1 MTSIQIVE
9 FDYAGLDPETR
20 IVVRQ
25 KADELKALLRA
36 AAQNIFDIGARLT
49 EVRDQLQ
56 HNKDGGFE
64 AWLETE
70 FGMSRRTAYNFIGVY
85 ERFANRANFAQ
96 LDIAAS
102 ALYLLA
108 APSTPDAAREEALR
122 RAESGER
129 ITHKAAKRI
138 VEQKEPEPTEAEIA
152 VARDLIA
159 EALTSWTRP
168 VNLGSISNQARRLP
182 GGADTTKKAVKAAI
196 YRMVEAGN
204 VIEQKDAYGRTVYSL
219 AHDPAV
225 PIDQPA
231 PTVDDDDPSPHE
243 LATAFQAKLIE
254 MLSDGPKAY
263 LQLRDALVPDQND
276 SLRVDALR
284 RALDTL
290 FGEKRIQKDGGRYLL
305 ADPAPVVDKHAW
317 LRKYAVQAASVEDF
331 LARYLKAS
339 RYTGQGEE
347 YAAVRLASAH
357 AEFAAEGVV
366 SLSHHDSNTG
376 DVVAWFGPESPVI
389 DELNAKFDKEAITIL
404 GRTDDGAWHR
414 AIEIGRKLVAAG
426 VWDGQ
431 EPIQFDAYAL
441 HDRLFGVNAV
451 EPADLV
457 DGPGE
462 DYHILDEE
470 TESLK
475 ARILGLLAN
484 GPLELARIRARL
496 DIALGDQDATRTLR
510 AALAELVND
519 KRLRQVRD
527 LYIPVKPNDATPPP
541 PANTWAQ
548 TRALPDRIL
557 ETLAAA
563 PLPLEI
569 LCDRLEMTG
578 PVQRDQVQGTL
589 CILQIDNR
597 VQELRGMWSVAGE
610 ELPADSGEDWLD
622 TEVERPTPA
631 QKDGERILEVL
642 RKYHSSPLGFLF
654 IRTET
659 GLDEADFDRA
669 RNYLLSAKLAVQDGK
684 TLKLAPQPKPEP
696 QPDPPIDVVEVN
708 GNGNIHFSSDSE
720 EWYTPA
726 DIVERV
732 IQVLTGID
740 LDPCSN
746 SQEAPNVPAALH
758 FSKAEDG
765 LTREWNGKV
774 WMNPPYGRSIGQWI
788 GKLVSEYEAGRVT
801 EAIALVPAR
810 TDTAWF
816 AALRD
821 FPRCFVQGRIT
832 FLKPDGSK
840 ADPAPFP
847 SALVYLGPDIDQ
859 FAKVFADLG
868 DIYVRYQAP
877 KAEGGDVS
885 V

>member
-1 MTSIQIVE
+1 MAIMFSEQNVIERKSMIPLGDIVLDNDLQPRDGLDEETVERYADVMAGGTQMPDVVLFYDGRVYWLADGWHRHEAARRLKRVSISAEVHRGTRHHALLYALSANTEHGLQRRPGDLRRAVELALGDADLSRESDRQIAQIVRCSNSYVSRVRRE
-9 FDYAGLDPETR
+9 LAENLSVNSSQIEGDQTR
-20 IVVRQ
+20 IVR
-25 KADELKALLRA
+25 R
-36 AAQNIFDIGARLT
+36 
-49 EVRDQLQ
+49 
-56 HNKDGGFE
+56 GGQ
-64 AWLETE
+64 
-70 FGMSRRTAYNFIGVY
+70 VY
-85 ERFANRANFAQ
+85 EQ
-96 LDIAAS
+96 KVK
-102 ALYLLA
+102 
-108 APSTPDAAREEALR
+108 EA
-122 RAESGER
+122 
-129 ITHKAAKRI
+129 
-138 VEQKEPEPTEAEIA
+138 EPEPTESEIDA
-152 VARDLIA
+152 ARNLVAHALSHWKRPAFEGDIHNQVQRD
-159 EALTSWTRP
+159 P
-168 VNLGSISNQARRLP
+168 D
-182 GGADTTKKAVKAAI
+182 GGAGTTLKAVKAAI
-196 YRMVEAGN
+196 KRMIEAGN
-204 VIEQKDAYGRTVYSL
+204 VVERQNDHGKTVY
-219 AHDPAV
+219 A
-225 PIDQPA
+225 
-231 PTVDDDDPSPHE
+231 
-243 LATAFQAKLIE
+243 
-254 MLSDGPKAY
+254 
-263 LQLRDALVPDQND
+263 
-276 SLRVDALR
+276 
-284 RALDTL
+284 
-290 FGEKRIQKDGGRYLL
+290 L
-305 ADPAPVVDKHAW
+305 ADSPAAQPGN
-317 LRKYAVQAASVEDF
+317 RAA
-331 LARYLKAS
+331 
-339 RYTGQGEE
+339 
-347 YAAVRLASAH
+347 
-357 AEFAAEGVV
+357 
-366 SLSHHDSNTG
+366 
-376 DVVAWFGPESPVI
+376 
-389 DELNAKFDKEAITIL
+389 DEMNAQFDQTSITIL
-404 GRTDDGAWHR
+404 GCTDDGAWHR

-431 EPIQFDAYAL
+431 EPIQFNAYML
-441 HDRLFGVNAV
+441 HDKLFGVNAV
-451 EPADLV
+451 EPKDLAN
-457 DGPGE
+457 GPGE
-462 DYHILDEE
+462 DYRIFDARAGDLQN
-470 TESLK
+470 
-475 ARILGLLAN
+475 RILALMAG
-484 GPLELARIRARL
+484 GPKSLSQLRDGL
-496 DIALGDQDATRTLR
+496 DIALSDQEGMRVLRETLD
-510 AALAELVND
+510 LLVNGH
-519 KRLRQVRD
+519 RVRRMRD

-746 SQEAPNVPAALH
+746 SQEAPNVPAAMH
-758 FSKAEDG
+758 YTKEEDG
-765 LTREWNGKV
+765 LAQEWHGKV
-774 WMNPPYGRSIGQWI
+774 FLNSPYGRTIPQWI
-788 GKLVSEYEAGRVT
+788 DKLVSEYEAGRVT
-801 EAIALVPAR
+801 QAIALVPAR
-810 TDTAWF
+810 TDTVWF

-847 SALVYLGPDIDQ
+847 SALVYLGPDVDQ